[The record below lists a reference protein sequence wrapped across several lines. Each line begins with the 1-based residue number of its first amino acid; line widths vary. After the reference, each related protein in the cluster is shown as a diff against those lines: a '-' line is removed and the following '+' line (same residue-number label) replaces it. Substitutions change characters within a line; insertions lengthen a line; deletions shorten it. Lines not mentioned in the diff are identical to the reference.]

1 MRGFLRRAGQ
11 HGTMQDSHDPEGGDL
26 VLFEAPD
33 GEIRLDVRV
42 ESETV
47 WLTQA
52 QMATLFD
59 RDRSV
64 ITRHLANLF
73 RTGELEESS
82 NVRFLHIAGS
92 DKPVGV
98 YSLDAVLSVGYRVNS
113 KRGSQFRAWA
123 TRTLKAHLLRGFTLQ
138 ERRLREVGS
147 KDLEDAVAL
156 LARTLTNQDLVSDEG
171 RAVLGVVRRYAR
183 SWRLLLA
190 YDEQRLST
198 SPAQPTLPT
207 ATLNLDE
214 ARAVAKTLREELTHR
229 GEAGALFGQER
240 GSALAAIL
248 GAIEQTFDGVALYPS
263 AQERAA
269 HLLYFVIKDHPFG
282 DGNKRLGALYFLEY
296 MRRNGIFRRPN
307 GSPRIADDALVAL
320 ALLIAESAPAQKQLM
335 IRLILSLLDDAND

>member
-1 MRGFLRRAGQ
+1 
-11 HGTMQDSHDPEGGDL
+11 
-26 VLFEAPD
+26 
-33 GEIRLDVRV
+33 
-42 ESETV
+42 
-47 WLTQA
+47 
-52 QMATLFD
+52 
-59 RDRSV
+59 
-64 ITRHLANLF
+64 
-73 RTGELEESS
+73 
-82 NVRFLHIAGS
+82 
-92 DKPVGV
+92 
-98 YSLDAVLSVGYRVNS
+98 
-113 KRGSQFRAWA
+113 
-123 TRTLKAHLLRGFTLQ
+123 LLRGFTLQ

-156 LARTLTNQDLVSDEG
+156 LARTLTNQALVSDEG

-190 YDEQRLST
+190 YDEQRFST

-335 IRLILSLLDDAND
+335 IKLILSLLDDAND